1 MVVSG
6 TGILAPCSSIL
17 RALTSWS
24 RMVTSTFQAAQQW
37 VGHGGRQQRGLSE
50 RLPSTCP
57 KTLAGIFIAR
67 TRHTSTLRAPK
78 PRHFHVSA
86 VFQNRTQEQ
95 AQRTGTSTFPENFR
109 TGHKGVLGTPGTSA
123 FPSIFQNR
131 VRGILSTPGTLVF
144 PGIFQVFVLSPKLKS
159 LKPQM

>member
-1 MVVSG
+1 MSG

-24 RMVTSTFQAAQQW
+24 KMVTSTFQAAQQW

-67 TRHTSTLRAPK
+67 TRHRSTLRALE
-78 PRHFHVSA
+78 PRRFHVSA
-86 VFQNRTQEQ
+86 VFQNRTREQ
-95 AQRTGTSTFPENFR
+95 AQRTGTSIFPGNFR
-109 TGHKGVLGTPGTSA
+109 TGHRGCSA
-123 FPSIFQNR
+123 LQEPRPFRAYFRTGYGAFSALREPWCFQAYFRCLCFPQN
-131 VRGILSTPGTLVF
+131 
-144 PGIFQVFVLSPKLKS
+144 
-159 LKPQM
+159 